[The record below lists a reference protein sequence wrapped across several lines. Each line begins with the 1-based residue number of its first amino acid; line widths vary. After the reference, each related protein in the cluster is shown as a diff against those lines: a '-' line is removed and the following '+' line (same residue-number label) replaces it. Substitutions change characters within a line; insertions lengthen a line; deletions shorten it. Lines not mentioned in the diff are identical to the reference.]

1 MRTIPLNVDAGE
13 RIEFAASGNYL
24 QVRQS
29 AVDLIIEHPETG
41 ERIEVSQGDD
51 FQFSDFKSL
60 YVTNLGGTNEQ
71 IKLTVSKDKKAGS
84 AKVGGSVNVAGSVTL
99 ANGGMTQGRAS
110 VTNVNQQILASDTGR
125 RYLLIQNNDAA
136 AVLRVTIDGNA
147 ATASQGFRIGAGDS
161 LELSTYAPTGAIN
174 CIMETATAATNN
186 VEFVE
191 G

>member
-1 MRTIPLNVDAGE
+1 MRTITLSINAGE

-29 AVDLIIEHPETG
+29 AVDLIIEHPEKN
-41 ERIEVSQGDD
+41 EKIEVSQGDD

-60 YVTNLGGTNEQ
+60 YVTNLGATNEV
-71 IKLTVSKDKKAGS
+71 IKFTISKDKKAGS

-110 VTNVNQQILASDTGR
+110 VTNVNQQVLAGDIGR
-125 RYLLIQNNDAA
+125 RYLLIQNNDAG

-147 ATASQGFRIGAGDS
+147 ATASQGFRIAAGDS
-161 LELSTYAPTGAIN
+161 LEIATFAPTGAIN
-174 CIMETATAATNN
+174 CMMETATGAANN